1 LGVFVSE
8 VQGECDPR
16 FTEMRQILAAHLAS
30 GEDLGASASVTLNG
44 ETVVDIWGGFTDQA
58 RSSVWQADTITNVW
72 STTKTMAALCLL
84 MLVDRGLVDVDAP
97 VATYWPEFAANG
109 KQDVKVRHIMS
120 HTSGLSGWEQPVA
133 PEDLLDWDKSTAM
146 LAAMAPW
153 WEPGTASGYH
163 LITHGH
169 LIGEILRRVDGRSLG
184 QFFAQEVAG
193 PLEAD
198 FHIGLPS
205 SEFHRVSNVVPP
217 PPREMDFSA
226 LQSPEVAI
234 KSLTGPLLPGAEY
247 SWTNAW
253 RAAEVPAA
261 NGHGNARSVARIQA
275 VIACGGTLDGHRL
288 LSPETIDLIFRE
300 QANGIDLVLGIPLRF
315 GIGYGLLSPETFPDF
330 PHTGTCFWAGWG
342 GSVILIDTV
351 NRMTIA
357 YVMNRMAEDMV
368 GTGRGEALARA
379 AYRAI
384 GIAC

>member
-1 LGVFVSE
+1 MGVHVSE

-44 ETVVDIWGGFTDQA
+44 ETVVDLWGGFTDQA
-58 RSSVWQADTITNVW
+58 RSTAWQADTITNVW

-97 VATYWPEFAANG
+97 VATYWPEFGANG
-109 KQDVKVRHIMS
+109 KHDIKVRHVMS

-133 PEDLLDWDKSTAM
+133 PEDLLDWEKSTAM
-146 LAAMAPW
+146 LAAMTPW

-184 QFFAQEVAG
+184 EFFAQEVAG

-247 SWTNAW
+247 SWTDAW
-253 RAAEVPAA
+253 RSAEVPAA

>member
-1 LGVFVSE
+1 MGVHVSE

-58 RSSVWQADTITNVW
+58 RSTAWQADTITNVW

-97 VATYWPEFAANG
+97 VATYWPEFGANG
-109 KQDVKVRHIMS
+109 KHDIKVRHVMS

-133 PEDLLDWDKSTAM
+133 PEDLLDWEKSTAM
-146 LAAMAPW
+146 LAAMTPW

-184 QFFAQEVAG
+184 EFFAQEVAG

-247 SWTNAW
+247 SWTDAW
-253 RAAEVPAA
+253 RSAEVPAA

>member
-1 LGVFVSE
+1 VSE
-8 VQGECDPR
+8 VHGECDPR
-16 FTEMRQILAAHLAS
+16 FGAMRDIMAAHLAS

-44 ETVVDIWGGFTDQA
+44 HTVVDLWGGYTDQA
-58 RSSVWQADTITNVW
+58 RTTPWEADTITNVW
-72 STTKTMAALCLL
+72 STTKTMAALSLL

-109 KQDVKVRHIMS
+109 KQDILVRHIMS
-120 HTSGLSGWEQPVA
+120 HTSGLSGWEQPVS
-133 PEDLLDWDKSTAM
+133 PEDLLDWDKSTTM

-184 QFFAQEVAG
+184 RFFAEEVAG

-226 LQSPEVAI
+226 LQSPEIAI

-247 SWTNAW
+247 SWTDAW
-253 RAAEVPAA
+253 RSAEVPAA

-275 VIACGGTLDGHRL
+275 VIACGGTLDGHQL
-288 LSPETIDLIFRE
+288 LSPSTIDLIFKE
-300 QANGIDLVLGIPLRF
+300 QSNGIDLVLGLPLRF

-330 PHTGTCFWAGWG
+330 PSNGTCFWAGWG

-351 NRMTIA
+351 NKMTIA

-384 GIAC
+384 GVDN

>member
-1 LGVFVSE
+1 VSE
-8 VQGECDPR
+8 VHGDCDPR
-16 FTEMRQILAAHLAS
+16 FEEMRQILATHLAS
-30 GEDLGASASVTLNG
+30 GEDLGASTSVTLNG
-44 ETVVDIWGGFTDQA
+44 ETVVDLWGGYADQTQTTP
-58 RSSVWQADTITNVW
+58 WQADTITNVW

-133 PEDLLDWDKSTAM
+133 PEDLLDWDKSTSM

-163 LITHGH
+163 LISHGH
-169 LIGEILRRVDGRSLG
+169 LIGEIVRRVDGRSLG

-247 SWTNAW
+247 SWTDAW
-253 RAAEVPAA
+253 RSAEVPAA

-275 VIACGGTLDGHRL
+275 VIACGGTLNGHRL

-330 PHTGTCFWAGWG
+330 PHVGTCFWAGWG

-384 GIAC
+384 GVPC

>member
-1 LGVFVSE
+1 
-8 VQGECDPR
+8 
-16 FTEMRQILAAHLAS
+16 MRGILATHLAS
-30 GEDLGASASVTLNG
+30 GEDLGASTCVTLDG
-44 ETVVDIWGGFTDQA
+44 HTVVDLWGGYTDQDRTTPWEA
-58 RSSVWQADTITNVW
+58 NTITNVW

-84 MLVDRGLVDVDAP
+84 ILVDRGLVDVDAP

-109 KQDVKVRHIMS
+109 KHNIKVRHVMS

-146 LAAMAPW
+146 LAAMTPW

-184 QFFAQEVAG
+184 RFFAEEVAG
-193 PLEAD
+193 PLDAD
-198 FHIGLPS
+198 FHIGLPA
-205 SEFHRVSNVVPP
+205 SEFHRVSNVVAP
-217 PPREMDFSA
+217 PPRDMDFSA
-226 LQSPEVAI
+226 LQSPEIAI

-247 SWTNAW
+247 SWSDAW
-253 RAAEVPAA
+253 RSAEVPAA

-288 LSPETIDLIFRE
+288 LSPETIELIFRE
-300 QANGIDLVLGIPLRF
+300 QSNGTDLVLGLPLRF
-315 GIGYGLLSPETFPDF
+315 GIGYGLLSPETFPGF
-330 PHTGTCFWAGWG
+330 PSIGTCFWAGWG
-342 GSVILIDTV
+342 GSVILIDTI
-351 NRMTIA
+351 NKMTIA

-368 GTGRGEALARA
+368 GTGRGERLARA

-384 GIAC
+384 GVDN